1 MWRRLGLPRRAPT
14 TVIAYSSSSRAAS
27 TTTTKTTTTARGR
40 RLRQAPEPATGSRK
54 RQQTLVERIAQ
65 RHALGLAPGQRV
77 RQGDCIS
84 IRPRHVLTHDN
95 SWAVMAKFAGLLPPD
110 RNGLGGVANPR
121 QPVLALDHNV
131 QDKSEGTLARY
142 AAIERFARQ
151 HGLDFYPAGRGIGH
165 QVNKGQG
172 MWAVECETNQ
182 PIIYSQSSMYTHA
195 TTTIPGDD

>member
-1 MWRRLGLPRRAPT
+1 MWRWLGLPRRPATTTTTT
-14 TVIAYSSSSRAAS
+14 TVIAYNRAAS
-27 TTTTKTTTTARGR
+27 TATTTTAGRGR
-40 RLRQAPEPATGSRK
+40 RPQAPEPSTGSRRW

-95 SWAVMAKFAGLLPPD
+95 SWAVMAKFAGLLPPSPD
-110 RNGLGGVANPR
+110 VEGLGGVADPR

-131 QDKSEGTLARY
+131 QDKSDGTLARY
-142 AAIERFARQ
+142 AAIERFARR

-165 QVNKGQG
+165 QVNRGGSGGRG
-172 MWAVECETNQ
+172 M
-182 PIIYSQSSMYTHA
+182 
-195 TTTIPGDD
+195 